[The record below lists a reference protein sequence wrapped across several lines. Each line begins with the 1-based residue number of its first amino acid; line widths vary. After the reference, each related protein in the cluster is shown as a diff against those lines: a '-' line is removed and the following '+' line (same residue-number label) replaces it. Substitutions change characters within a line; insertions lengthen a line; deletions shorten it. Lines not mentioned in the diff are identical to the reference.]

1 MNAIHLRQCLRS
13 TGRCAALALA
23 VLVLAL
29 SASCGRFHRGGEV
42 APQGFIVFINRS
54 LDQADVYVVVP
65 GSESRRI
72 GTVMS
77 GRTDTLTVPADI
89 TARAGTVEIAAR
101 LLARSIVPRTGPIS
115 LGPGEWLEV
124 TLPSDEKVLTVLPA
138 GP

>member
-1 MNAIHLRQCLRS
+1 MNALHARRLRS
-13 TGRCAALALA
+13 TGWRGALPLA
-23 VLVLAL
+23 VLILAA
-29 SASCGRFHRGGEV
+29 SAACGRFHRGDEL
-42 APQGFIVFINRS
+42 AQQGFIVFINRS
-54 LDQADVYVVVP
+54 LEQADVYVVVP

-77 GRTDTLTVPADI
+77 GQTDTLTVPADI
-89 TARAGTVEIAAR
+89 ATRAGTVEIAAR